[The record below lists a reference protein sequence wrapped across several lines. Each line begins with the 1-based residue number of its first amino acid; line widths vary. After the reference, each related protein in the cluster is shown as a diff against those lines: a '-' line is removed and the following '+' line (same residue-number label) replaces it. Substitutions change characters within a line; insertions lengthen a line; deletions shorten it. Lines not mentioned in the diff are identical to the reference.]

1 MWSEFNYTKIQNV
14 LDRLLRHP
22 LLQDLSL
29 EAAVQYTVDFL
40 GIVGLPKSYE
50 DKIAS
55 IEINNYRGVL
65 PCDIVAINQVKHGN
79 SYLQGMSD
87 TFGKCYNK
95 LNSPESFKT
104 QGNIIYTSF
113 KEGNIDVSYKA
124 IPVDEHGFPLIPDNS
139 IFLKTL
145 ELYIKKEWF
154 TILFDL
160 GKINNAV
167 LQNTQQEYAFK
178 VGQLRNEFIIPSVS
192 EMEAIT
198 NMLNTLIPRVNE
210 FSKGFRT
217 LGNKEYINKH

>member
-40 GIVGLPKSYE
+40 GIIGLPKSYE

-79 SYLQGMSD
+79 NYLQGMSD

>member
-40 GIVGLPKSYE
+40 GIIGLPKSYE